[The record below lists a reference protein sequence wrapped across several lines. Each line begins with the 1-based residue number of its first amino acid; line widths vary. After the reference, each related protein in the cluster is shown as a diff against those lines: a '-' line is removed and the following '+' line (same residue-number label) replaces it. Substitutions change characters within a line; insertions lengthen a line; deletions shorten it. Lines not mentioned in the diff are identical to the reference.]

1 MSINRRR
8 GGGFDVTQVL
18 FMLLGLLLGAGL
30 IFVVGLQVGERLDPS
45 AFSLAETLMESGG
58 DTRGA
63 LTPRGAMKAHNDDFS
78 FFSDLTAPA
87 PERRRRNLK
96 MPSGNA
102 NDPRLAKREARKLRR
117 LKGQPAKARRLARRG
132 TSARQGAAK
141 SGARQRSA
149 TPRSLSREALGH
161 VAPPSRVDRE
171 EAPAAAPVQP
181 KVKSVEE
188 ARDNALGAMSQ
199 GAPAPRKASAAA
211 PQGRRFTIEVGSFK
225 SIKAASATL
234 DRLKAQGHSARISL
248 GVRGG
253 EKVYRVR
260 VGRFGSRD
268 DAQRRLSSAGLRG
281 SVTPL

>member
-63 LTPRGAMKAHNDDFS
+63 LTARGAMKAHNDDFS

-117 LKGQPAKARRLARRG
+117 LKGQPARARRLARRG
-132 TSARQGAAK
+132 ASKAGV
-141 SGARQRSA
+141 RQRA
-149 TPRSLSREALGH
+149 TTPRSLSRVGAREALGH

-171 EAPAAAPVQP
+171 EAPAAVPVQP
-181 KVKSVEE
+181 KVKTVEQ
-188 ARDNALGAMSQ
+188 ARDNALEAMSQ
-199 GAPAPRKASAAA
+199 GSSASRRAPTAA
-211 PQGRRFTIEVGSFK
+211 PQGRRFTIEVGSFNN
-225 SIKAASATL
+225 IEAASATL

-281 SVTPL
+281 SVTSL